1 MAGAEGSRS
10 ENSVPEPKVG
20 VRLILSDPAV
30 RTIILIVFVVMLG
43 FGIVIP
49 VLPLYARSF
58 GVGYEAA
65 GLLISAFA
73 LTRLIVDPVSGPVVD
88 RLGERRSAAAGVAI
102 VGISSVLTGL
112 APTFPLAVLSRA
124 AGGAGS
130 ALLFTALTS
139 YLLKVVPKDRMAR
152 TLGLFYGSFN
162 VGVIA
167 GGPLGGLIANR
178 FGLASPLFFYAGL
191 LFLSGTLYLR
201 FVRDP
206 ATEARTEETT
216 EMGTRMLDLL
226 RRPAFLTTVFLNF
239 AYLWMIAAVYDTL
252 VPLFAHD
259 HLGMSTLGIGVVF
272 SLALATELLVLY
284 PAGSAAD
291 RFGRRPVTVPSMA
304 GLTLMVGALGFA
316 QSPLTFAILMAVLG
330 VGSGVAGVPPG
341 AMLSDVAPSQR
352 SGTAVGLFR
361 FAGDLGLVLGPL
373 VSGATAGAFGFVP
386 AFWIASIP
394 IGIGLVLAIRTP
406 ETLRRDPGSGPAEV
420 TKTIGPG

>member
-206 ATEARTEETT
+206 ATEARMEETT